1 MVQMGEAV
9 GIIAAQSIGEPG
21 TQLTLRTFHTGG
33 VAGADDITQGLPR
46 IEELFEARNPKG
58 EAVISEIDG
67 TVDIF
72 WDNEIR
78 MLKVSRTDLKRR
90 EVEVHT
96 GFELLVAEADRVQ
109 EDTVIARRT
118 RPSGEVNEI
127 MAGMEGE
134 AFPEQQA
141 NGSTTVVI
149 RREDTVTWE
158 TEIPAT
164 ARLRVDKG
172 DQVVAG
178 DQLTEGAKNPKEI
191 LRIQGREAAQ
201 LYLLGEVQKVYRS
214 QGVNIHDKHI
224 EVILRQLLR
233 RVAITGTGDTDF
245 LPGELVDRFRFEDIN
260 SVAVGKGGKPA
271 RATPMVLGLT
281 KAALNT
287 ESFLAAA
294 SFQETTRVLTEAA
307 IRGQTDDLRGLK
319 ENVIIGKLIPV
330 GTGFR
335 NGRQPWLK
343 DELPEVHVH
352 EGEDFELEAEEG
364 ELEIGEIDY
373 TDLESN
379 DLLAGV
385 AELGMTPLGV
395 ADEEVEVEVEEE
407 EEEEEDDDDIEFD
420 YSADEDISDIEI
432 ELDE

>member
-1 MVQMGEAV
+1 
-9 GIIAAQSIGEPG
+9 
-21 TQLTLRTFHTGG
+21 
-33 VAGADDITQGLPR
+33 
-46 IEELFEARNPKG
+46 
-58 EAVISEIDG
+58 
-67 TVDIF
+67 
-72 WDNEIR
+72 
-78 MLKVSRTDLKRR
+78 
-90 EVEVHT
+90 
-96 GFELLVAEADRVQ
+96 
-109 EDTVIARRT
+109 
-118 RPSGEVNEI
+118 
-127 MAGMEGE
+127 
-134 AFPEQQA
+134 
-141 NGSTTVVI
+141 VI
-149 RREDTVTWE
+149 RREDLLAWE

-172 DQVVAG
+172 DEVVAG

-201 LYLLGEVQKVYRS
+201 LYLLAEVQKVYRS
-214 QGVNIHDKHI
+214 QGVSIHDKHI

-245 LPGELVDRFRFEDIN
+245 LPGELVDRFRFDDIN
-260 SVAVGKGGKPA
+260 KATVTKGGKPA

-335 NGRQPWLK
+335 MGGKPWLT
-343 DELPEVHVH
+343 DALPEVQVH

-379 DLLAGV
+379 ELLAGV
-385 AELGMTPLGV
+385 AELGMSPLIAV
-395 ADEEVEVEVEEE
+395 DEEVEVEIDEDED
-407 EEEEEDDDDIEFD
+407 EEEEDDDLEFD
-420 YSADEDISDIEI
+420 YNADEDIADIEI